1 MLVQTFAAIIIY
13 IWLVK
18 KLTKLEENLLIRI
31 KDKEEM
37 KMITCDE
44 LICFP

>member
-1 MLVQTFAAIIIY
+1 MLVQTLAAIIIY

-18 KLTKLEENLLIRI
+18 KITKFEKNLLI
-31 KDKEEM
+31 KKEEI
-37 KMITCDE
+37 KMIVCDE